1 MDRTIEKASES
12 VAANAEDAVG
22 RAHLQRR
29 VYVEAFGC
37 QMNFLDGELAVSRL
51 SDHGWTRT
59 ADADEAD
66 LILFNTCS
74 VRDQSENRVWSRLGA
89 LRDRK
94 ERDPALLIGVMGC
107 MAQREAEV
115 ILRRMPHVD
124 LVCGT
129 RRFQDMHTL
138 VERAESEGQVLA
150 IETEGFVD
158 VVRDVRIRPE
168 RHRAYVSVMRGCDH
182 KCSYCIV
189 PRTRGTQVDRA
200 FDDVLEEVRRL
211 AEDGAR
217 EVTFLGQNIN
227 TYGRYLPRRST
238 SGGAPSKRPSLGSLI
253 RAAEQ
258 VDGIERIRFLTSNPM
273 DIRDELLEAMA
284 ETPSAAGYLHFP
296 AQHGHSEVLR
306 RMYRGYSRE
315 RYLEVCHKARELSP
329 GIELASDLIV
339 GFPGETEE
347 EFAATRSLME
357 EVEFKQVY
365 VFKYSPRPGTAAAEE
380 FVDDVSDEVKRER
393 KNELL
398 AVQDEISTRRNQSFI
413 GRTVKVLVDGTS
425 ARNAERL
432 SGRAD
437 GQHMVI
443 LEGCAEQLQG
453 RFVDVVV
460 NRATAAALYGSVVV
474 GSER

>member
-1 MDRTIEKASES
+1 VADDVVSEIETE
-12 VAANAEDAVG
+12 VALHGG
-22 RAHLQRR
+22 RAMLTRR

-51 SDHGWTRT
+51 SGHGWTRT
-59 ADADEAD
+59 SDPDDAD

-89 LRDRK
+89 LRPRK
-94 ERDPALLIGVMGC
+94 ERDPGLLIGVMGC
-107 MAQREAEV
+107 MAQRDAQS

-129 RRFQDMHTL
+129 RRFHEMHKL
-138 VERAESEGQVLA
+138 VERAETEGQVIA

-158 VVRDVRIRPE
+158 IVRDVGVRPE

-189 PRTRGTQVDRA
+189 PTTRGTQLDRP
-200 FDDVLEEVRRL
+200 FDEVMDEVRRL
-211 AEDGAR
+211 ADDGVR
-217 EVTFLGQNIN
+217 EIAFLGQNIN
-227 TYGRYLPRRST
+227 TYGRYLP
-238 SGGAPSKRPSLGSLI
+238 GRPTLGDAI
-253 RAAEQ
+253 RAADR
-258 VDGIERIRFLTSNPM
+258 VAGIDRIRFLTSNPM

-284 ETPSAAGYLHFP
+284 ETPAAAGYLHFP

-306 RMYRGYSRE
+306 RMFRGYSRE
-315 RYLEVCHKARELSP
+315 RYLEVCHKARELCP

-347 EFAATRSLME
+347 EFAATRSLMQ
-357 EVEFKQVY
+357 EVRFKQVY
-365 VFKYSPRPGTAAAEE
+365 VFKYSPRPGTAAAAQYA
-380 FVDDVSDEVKRER
+380 DDVSDQAKRDR

-398 AVQDEISTRRNQSFI
+398 AVQDAISMERNQELV
-413 GRTVKVLVDGTS
+413 GQRVRVLVDGPS
-425 ARNAERL
+425 PRNAARL
-432 SGRAD
+432 SGRAE

-443 LEGCAEQLQG
+443 FDGDESLAGSFA
-453 RFVDVVV
+453 DVLVE
-460 NRATAAALYGSVVV
+460 RATAAALYGALVP
-474 GSER
+474 GTEG

>member
-1 MDRTIEKASES
+1 MAEATVNELES
-12 VAANAEDAVG
+12 QSLREPG
-22 RAHLQRR
+22 RAMSARK

-59 ADADEAD
+59 SDPEDAD

-74 VRDQSENRVWSRLGA
+74 IRHQSENRVWSRLGA
-89 LRDRK
+89 LRPRK
-94 ERDPALLIGVMGC
+94 ERDPGLLIGIMGC
-107 MAQREAEV
+107 MAQRDAES

-129 RRFQDMHTL
+129 RRFHEMHKL
-138 VERAESEGQVLA
+138 VERAETEGQVLA
-150 IETEGFVD
+150 IETDGFVD

-189 PRTRGTQVDRA
+189 PTTRGVQTDRP
-200 FDDVLEEVRRL
+200 FDDVMDEVRRL
-211 AEDGAR
+211 ADDGVR

-227 TYGRYLPRRST
+227 TYGRYLPGHPT
-238 SGGAPSKRPSLGSLI
+238 LGDAI
-253 RAAEQ
+253 RAADR
-258 VDGIERIRFLTSNPM
+258 VSGIDRIRFLTSNPM
-273 DIRDELLEAMA
+273 DIRDELLHAMA

-296 AQHGHSEVLR
+296 AQHGHSDVLR
-306 RMYRGYSRE
+306 RMFRGYSRE
-315 RYLEVCHKARELSP
+315 RYLEVCRQAREVCP

-339 GFPGETEE
+339 GFPGETDE

-357 EVEFKQVY
+357 EVRFKQVY
-365 VFKYSPRPGTAAAEE
+365 IFKYSPRPGTAAAANY
-380 FVDDVSDEVKRER
+380 VDDVSDQEKRDR

-398 AVQDEISTRRNQSFI
+398 AVQDGISLERNQAFI
-413 GRTVKVLVDGTS
+413 GRSVRVLVDGPS
-425 ARNAERL
+425 PRNKERL

-443 LEGCAEQLQG
+443 LEGPADLAGE
-453 RFVDVVV
+453 FVDVRIE
-460 NRATAAALYGSVVV
+460 RATAAALYGEVVTDL
-474 GSER
+474 ED

>member
-1 MDRTIEKASES
+1 MGETTVPSTPDPVQTRETAQAPSS
-12 VAANAEDAVG
+12 GNG
-22 RAHLQRR
+22 REMLQRR

-51 SDHGWTRT
+51 SEHGWTRT
-59 ADADEAD
+59 ADPDDAD
-66 LILFNTCS
+66 LVLFNTCS
-74 VRDQSENRVWSRLGA
+74 VRDHSENRVWSRLGA
-89 LRDRK
+89 LRERK
-94 ERDPALLIGVMGC
+94 QRDPGLLIGVMGC

-129 RRFQDMHTL
+129 RRFQEMHAL
-138 VERAESEGQVLA
+138 VERAETEGQVLA
-150 IETEGFVD
+150 VETEGFVD

-168 RHRAYVSVMRGCDH
+168 QHRAYVSVMRGCDH

-200 FDDVLEEVRRL
+200 FDDVVDEVRRL
-211 AEDGAR
+211 ADDGVR

-227 TYGRYLPRRST
+227 TYGRYLPDRPT
-238 SGGAPSKRPSLGSLI
+238 LGGLI
-253 RAAEQ
+253 RAADA

-296 AQHGHSEVLR
+296 AQHGHSDVLR
-306 RMYRGYSRE
+306 RMFRGYSRE
-315 RYLEVCHKARELSP
+315 RYLAVCAKARVLCP

-339 GFPGETEE
+339 GFPGETDE

-357 EVEFKQVY
+357 LVEFKQVY
-365 VFKYSPRPGTAAAEE
+365 VFKYSPRPGTAAAEKY
-380 FVDDVSDEVKRER
+380 VDDVTDEEKRDR
-393 KNELL
+393 KNDLL
-398 AVQDEISTRRNQSFI
+398 ALQEEISARRNQTFV
-413 GRTVKVLVDGTS
+413 GRDVHVLVDGPS
-425 ARNAERL
+425 PRNAARL
-432 SGRAD
+432 SGRAE

-443 LEGCAEQLQG
+443 FEGLPELQG
-453 RFVDVVV
+453 RFVDVRVE
-460 NRATAAALYGSVVV
+460 RATAAALYGSVVE
-474 GSER
+474 GSAR

>member
-1 MDRTIEKASES
+1 VSELDVEAAASGTVES
-12 VAANAEDAVG
+12 AGAMQS
-22 RAHLQRR
+22 RK

-59 ADADEAD
+59 PNPEDAN

-89 LRDRK
+89 LRPRK
-94 ERDPALLIGVMGC
+94 ERDPGLLIGIMGC
-107 MAQREAEV
+107 MAQRDAES

-129 RRFQDMHTL
+129 RRFHEMHKL
-138 VERAESEGQVLA
+138 VERAETEGQVLA
-150 IETEGFVD
+150 VETDGFVD
-158 VVRDVRIRPE
+158 VVRDVTIRPQ
-168 RHRAYVSVMRGCDH
+168 RHRAFVSVMRGCDH

-189 PRTRGTQVDRA
+189 PTTRGTQVDRP
-200 FDDVLEEVRRL
+200 FDDVMNEVRRL
-211 AEDGAR
+211 AADGVR
-217 EVTFLGQNIN
+217 EVTYLGQNIN
-227 TYGRYLPRRST
+227 TYGRYLP
-238 SGGAPSKRPSLGSLI
+238 GRPTLGDAI
-253 RAAEQ
+253 RAADR
-258 VDGIERIRFLTSNPM
+258 VPGIDRIRFLTSNPM

-296 AQHGHSEVLR
+296 AQHGHSDVLR
-306 RMYRGYSRE
+306 RMFRGYSRE
-315 RYLEVCHKARELSP
+315 RYLEVCGKARELSP

-357 EVEFKQVY
+357 EVRFKQVY
-365 VFKYSPRPGTAAAEE
+365 VFKYSPRPGTAAAEQY
-380 FVDDVSDEVKRER
+380 VDDVSDQTKRER

-398 AVQDEISTRRNQSFI
+398 AVQDRISLERNEEVV
-413 GRTVKVLVDGTS
+413 GERVRVLIDGPS
-425 ARNAERL
+425 PRNAARL
-432 SGRAD
+432 SGRAE

-443 LEGCAEQLQG
+443 FDGDESLAGTFA
-453 RFVDVVV
+453 DVLVERV
-460 NRATAAALYGSVVV
+460 TAAALYGALVP
-474 GSER
+474 GTEG

>member
-1 MDRTIEKASES
+1 MERAMTGDGGGHGP
-12 VAANAEDAVG
+12 DGG
-22 RAHLQRR
+22 RALIQRR

-51 SDHGWTRT
+51 SEHGWTRT
-59 ADADEAD
+59 SDAEDAD

-74 VRDQSENRVWSRLGA
+74 VRDHSENRVWSRLGA
-89 LRDRK
+89 LRERK
-94 ERDPALLIGVMGC
+94 ERDPSLMIGVMGC

-129 RRFQDMHTL
+129 RRFQEMHAL
-138 VERAESEGQVLA
+138 VERAETEGQVLA
-150 IETEGFVD
+150 IETDGFVD

-189 PRTRGTQVDRA
+189 PKTRGTQVDRA
-200 FDDVLEEVRRL
+200 FGDVLDEVRRL
-211 AEDGAR
+211 AEDGVR

-227 TYGRYLPRRST
+227 TYGRYLPD
-238 SGGAPSKRPSLGSLI
+238 RPTLGDLI
-253 RAAEQ
+253 RAADR

-273 DIRDELLEAMA
+273 DIRDELLDAMA

-296 AQHGHSEVLR
+296 AQHGHTDVLR

-315 RYLEVCHKARELSP
+315 RYLEVCRKARELCP

-339 GFPGETEE
+339 GFPGESDA
-347 EFAATRSLME
+347 EFEATRTLMA

-365 VFKYSPRPGTAAAEE
+365 VFKYSPRPGTAAAEQY
-380 FVDDVSDEVKRER
+380 VDDVPDDVKRDR

-398 AVQDEISTRRNQSFI
+398 ALQEEISARRNQQFV
-413 GRTVKVLVDGTS
+413 GGTVHVLVDGPS
-425 ARNAERL
+425 PRNAARL
-432 SGRAD
+432 SGRAE

-443 LEGCAEQLQG
+443 FDGVLGLAG
-453 RFVDVVV
+453 RFVDVRVD
-460 NRATAAALYGSVVV
+460 RATAAALYGTVVE
-474 GSER
+474 GSAR